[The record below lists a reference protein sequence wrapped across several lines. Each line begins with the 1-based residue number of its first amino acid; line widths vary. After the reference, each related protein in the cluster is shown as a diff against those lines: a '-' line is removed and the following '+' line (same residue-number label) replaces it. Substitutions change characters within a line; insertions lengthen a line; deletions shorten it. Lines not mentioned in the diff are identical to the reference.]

1 MAIYSGLNVISTAG
15 SKISKRKKVGWSYD
29 IQGVFQIVVASAA
42 HDF

>member
-1 MAIYSGLNVISTAG
+1 MAIYSGLNVISGG